1 MLVNNSSRR
10 PVESYARP
18 TLIRGTG
25 PDTVSA
31 DCGEDLP
38 MQGMI
43 VDWIAHNA
51 HNLPAKVAMIELPSQ
66 RRQTYAEMHVRVGRV
81 AAWLQSLGVKRGDR
95 VGVLALNSM
104 DTMDIIFATWRI
116 GAIHLALNF
125 RLTAG
130 ELDYIIGN
138 AEPSVLIYDSE
149 LGATVEQLT
158 VEIEHVVATTG
169 VGNESEFENAVAD
182 LDPVTQMVELEPEDQ
197 CMLMYSSGTTGL
209 PKGVIITHGMMLWAQ
224 FNAGAAMY
232 CTQDMVSLAVMP
244 LFHIGGLQV
253 FTCPALFA
261 GGTAIVMRSF
271 DPGATLDAFSDPALG
286 ITHFL
291 GVPAIF
297 NALRDH
303 PKNPDSDFSGLKV
316 ALAGAETVP
325 ESLVNWWHERGLV
338 IQEGYGMTENTA
350 SCCVVGYDD
359 VPAKVGSA
367 GKSLRHTQLK
377 IVKEDGSEA
386 APGESGEIWTRGP
399 TVTPG
404 YWRRP
409 DADEETFVDG
419 WLRTGDIGSM
429 DEDGFVYVEDR
440 LKDMYI
446 SGGENVYPAEIE
458 NILYEITE
466 IREVA
471 VIGVPD
477 ERWGETGCA
486 VVALQDDV
494 TITAEAILAHCR
506 DKLARFKHPNH
517 VIFVD
522 ALPRN
527 ATGKVLKFEL
537 RKTVQIN

>member
-1 MLVNNSSRR
+1 
-10 PVESYARP
+10 
-18 TLIRGTG
+18 
-25 PDTVSA
+25 
-31 DCGEDLP
+31 

-51 HNLPAKVAMIELPSQ
+51 NNLPDKVAMRELPSG
-66 RRQTYAEMHVRVGRV
+66 RCETYAEMHDRVGRV
-81 AAWLQSLGVKRGDR
+81 AAWLTSLGVKKGDR
-95 VGVLALNSM
+95 VGVLALNSL

-116 GAIHLALNF
+116 GAVHLALNF
-125 RLTAG
+125 RLTSS

-138 AEPSVLIYDSE
+138 AEPDVLIYDLE
-149 LGATVEQLT
+149 LTATVEALT
-158 VEIEHVVATTG
+158 VKVSHIVSTSG
-169 VGNESEFENAVAD
+169 CGDESEFESAIAD
-182 LDPVTQMVELEPEDQ
+182 QTPILQMLPLAPEDQ

-209 PKGVIITHGMMLWAQ
+209 PKGVIINHEMLLWAQ

-232 CTQDMVSLAVMP
+232 CTQEMVSLAVMP

-253 FTCPALFA
+253 FTCPALFS
-261 GGTAIVMRSF
+261 GGTAVILRAF
-271 DPGATLDAFSDPALG
+271 EPGATLDAFSDSALG

-303 PKNPDSDFSGLKV
+303 PKNAAADFSSLKV
-316 ALAGAETVP
+316 CLAGAETVP
-325 ESLVNWWHERGLV
+325 EALVRWWHGRGV
-338 IQEGYGMTENTA
+338 IIQEGYGMTENMA

-359 VPAKVGSA
+359 ALRKIGSA
-367 GKSLRHTQLK
+367 GKPLRHTQLM
-377 IVKEDGSEA
+377 IAREDGNEA

-399 TVTPG
+399 VVTPG

-409 DADEETFVDG
+409 EATAESFVG
-419 WLRTGDIGSM
+419 EWLRTGDIGSK

-458 NILYEITE
+458 NILYEIAE

-486 VVALQDDV
+486 VVALQDDAE
-494 TITAEAILAHCR
+494 ITAEAILAHCR
-506 DKLARFKHPNH
+506 PQLARFKHPGH
-517 VIFVD
+517 VVFVD

-537 RKTVQIN
+537 RKSVSV